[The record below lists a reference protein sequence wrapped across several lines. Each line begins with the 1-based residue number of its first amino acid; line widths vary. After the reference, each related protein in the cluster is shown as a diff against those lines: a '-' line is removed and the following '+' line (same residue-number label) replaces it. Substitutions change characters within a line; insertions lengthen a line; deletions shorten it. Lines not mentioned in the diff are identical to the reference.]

1 MRAAGTGP
9 LEASVYSSVGD
20 FVRHIACANS
30 STTACWDGRGEYGR
44 RALPGAYLCRLRGV
58 GRSKTVHLI
67 LYK

>member
-30 STTACWDGRGEYGR
+30 STTACWDGRDEYGR
-44 RALPGAYLCRLRGV
+44 RTLPGAYLCRLRGV
-58 GRSKTVHLI
+58 GRVQTVHLI
-67 LYK
+67 LYR